1 MSYDFSDQRIVVTGG
16 ASGVGAALLELLAEY
31 GARDVTVLDVKEP
44 SAPHATYLATD
55 LADRDAVD
63 TAVTA
68 ITGPIDV
75 LFNNA
80 GVADTMPPETV
91 FRVNALAPVR
101 LGHALLPKFGEDG
114 GAIVTTASIAGLQWP
129 DNLQVITELLE
140 LDDWDKMLEWFEGRD
155 LGVDTYSFTKQVMQV
170 WTLRFSKPASARRV
184 RVNSV
189 CPAPIDTPLLGDFR
203 ATMSDAAIDFS
214 VEQGGGRLVT
224 PREVAECLAFLASPS
239 ASFVNGV
246 NLNVDGGLTAA
257 LTTGQVSFTRRS

>member
-55 LADRDAVD
+55 LSDRDAVD
-63 TAVTA
+63 AAVTA

-129 DNLQVITELLE
+129 DNLQAITELLE

-155 LGVDTYSFTKQVMQV
+155 LGVDTYSFTS
-170 WTLRFSKPASARRV
+170 R
-184 RVNSV
+184 
-189 CPAPIDTPLLGDFR
+189 
-203 ATMSDAAIDFS
+203 
-214 VEQGGGRLVT
+214 
-224 PREVAECLAFLASPS
+224 
-239 ASFVNGV
+239 
-246 NLNVDGGLTAA
+246 
-257 LTTGQVSFTRRS
+257 